1 VRSAEETTGIDIKY
15 KGTEGHS
22 ISGTVSGT
30 VEANIASDVISIM
43 LSHAGT
49 TSVLSVAIASAVD
62 QRRVFSFNGIADG
75 EYDLFVLSLSGP
87 NDNSSIAAKR
97 VIVRGGDVTGL
108 DLSLAPLAS
117 IAGTI
122 KLDPI
127 RPEDKCDKR
136 GSQSIETLINVRRAD
151 QKKTTGHMM
160 TSLFAGPSGTLN
172 AKGEFIVRNLEP
184 ARYRFEIKV
193 PTDAWYVRAVNLPA
207 AASQRGLQPSAT
219 NPNQRDAWPDVM
231 AIKAGEKVSGVQRR
245 FDHGCAECR
254 GSAGRPCCGAAG
266 NGDFSGCACAPYS
279 SRAWAG
285 QQRSSLQRDPRQQ

>member
-127 RPEDKCDKR
+127 RPEDKC
-136 GSQSIETLINVRRAD
+136 G
-151 QKKTTGHMM
+151 
-160 TSLFAGPSGTLN
+160 
-172 AKGEFIVRNLEP
+172 
-184 ARYRFEIKV
+184 
-193 PTDAWYVRAVNLPA
+193 
-207 AASQRGLQPSAT
+207 
-219 NPNQRDAWPDVM
+219 
-231 AIKAGEKVSGVQRR
+231 
-245 FDHGCAECR
+245 
-254 GSAGRPCCGAAG
+254 
-266 NGDFSGCACAPYS
+266 
-279 SRAWAG
+279 
-285 QQRSSLQRDPRQQ
+285 